1 MFPMPHPSHPS
12 CFDHS
17 NIWRRVQVVELLV
30 QFSPLS
36 CHFICLSSE
45 HSVEDPVLKHLQSVL
60 FP

>member
-1 MFPMPHPSHPS
+1 
-12 CFDHS
+12 
-17 NIWRRVQVVELLV
+17 VELLV